1 VSVVI
6 RRLFVAL
13 VFVPVAI
20 VAVACSSPTAPSPDL
35 EGGVVATFDAVGD
48 TFTVFVK
55 NPVAVQRL
63 LQLRDGANLGQIPN
77 GRILRGPGAGNHN
90 APHAW
95 HLDPD
100 DIEIV
105 DLATEV
111 CDGAPSYVDA
121 NVAEYVD
128 VIGRYCPWGAQ
139 LVRLDDYR

>member
-1 VSVVI
+1 MLLS
-6 RRLFVAL
+6 A
-13 VFVPVAI
+13 AMA
-20 VAVACSSPTAPSPDL
+20 AVACSSPTAPSPDL
-35 EGGVVATFDAVGD
+35 EGGVVATFEAVSD
-48 TFTVFVK
+48 TFKVFVK
-55 NPVAVQRL
+55 NPVAIQRL

-100 DIEIV
+100 DVEIV
-105 DLATEV
+105 DVAIEV

-128 VIGRYCPWGAQ
+128 VIGRYCPWGAR